1 MSDDLL
7 IKFLLK
13 ETDPEEDAEVQQ
25 WLAKDPENRKEFERF
40 ELIWNQS
47 KILESESK
55 ADPEMAWER
64 FKQKLPDSR
73 QESRVIPQK
82 LNFSWLKIAAVL
94 FIISTAW
101 SVYIMLSNR
110 YDTISSGELVRTE
123 ILPDGSS
130 VTLNKNAVL
139 SFRKDFKGDSRNVRL
154 EQGEV
159 FFDVSPD
166 KSKPFIIETSDLS
179 ILVVGTSFNVKQI
192 KNYTEIIV
200 ESGIVQVS
208 MDSQQIRLSK
218 GEKIRVKKGD
228 TELVREKSTDKL
240 YQYYRSKQF
249 TASNTPL
256 SRVVEILNE
265 AYQSNIVIEDPAIAA
280 LKLNAS
286 FKDESLDT
294 ILQVI
299 AETFKIRIIAEDD
312 KIILKY

>member
-154 EQGEV
+154 KQGEV